1 MLSLERLIGGRI
13 EDELRPFL
21 AMLVLALAA
30 QYAFLAY
37 FPIWAVSRLGVSGS
51 VVGLGLSA
59 GGVLA
64 ALAGPLGG
72 RASDRLGRRW
82 VVAAGLLATTLAPLA
97 LVGPTPPVAVGLA
110 AFGLFAV
117 GTAVRWT
124 AQQALVA
131 DLVVSGGRE
140 RVFGIL
146 RIAFQVG
153 AIVGPILGSALVLI
167 DFRLVFA
174 AAAAL
179 SLGALA
185 LISKLPAGRS
195 SDAAGNP
202 ASAWGLLLRPAIVVA
217 LGASLLAWCVY
228 QAFEL
233 LLPISLVK
241 SYGYSPAAWG
251 VLFVINPA
259 LIAVLQVR
267 VTGWTTTVPRE
278 LKLGLGSL
286 LMGTSFLLVVAG
298 ASPILLVLTIAGFT
312 IGEMLYGP
320 SNQALMTDLAPDE
333 LRGLAMG
340 ALSSTASLSVVLTP
354 GIGLSL
360 RSAHGDTAMWLVIAT
375 VAVVVAM
382 IYVGPLWLRR
392 SGSH

>member
-1 MLSLERLIGGRI
+1 VLSLERLIGGRI

-21 AMLVLALAA
+21 LMLLLALAA

-37 FPIWAVSRLGVSGS
+37 FPIWAVTRLGVSS
-51 VVGLGLSA
+51 SLVGIGLSA

-72 RASDRLGRRW
+72 RVSDRVGRPR

-97 LVGPTPPVAVGLA
+97 LVGPTPAPAIGLA

-146 RIAFQVG
+146 RIAYQVG
-153 AIVGPILGSALVLI
+153 AVAGPILGSALVLV

-185 LISKLPAGRS
+185 LIPRLPAGRS
-195 SDAAGNP
+195 SETAERSTTAWSVLRTP
-202 ASAWGLLLRPAIVVA
+202 AVVVA
-217 LGASLLAWCVY
+217 LVASLLAWCVY

-233 LLPISLVK
+233 LLPISLVR
-241 SYGYSPAAWG
+241 SHGYSPAAWG
-251 VLFVINPA
+251 LLFVINPA

-267 VTGWTTTVPRE
+267 VTGWTTSVPRE
-278 LKLGLGSL
+278 LKLGVGSL

-298 ASPILLVLTIAGFT
+298 ASPLLLVVTIAGFT
-312 IGEMLYGP
+312 VGEMLYGP
-320 SNQALMTDLAPDE
+320 SNQALMTDLAPEDQ
-333 LRGLAMG
+333 RGLAMG
-340 ALSSTASLSVVLTP
+340 ALSSTSSLSVVLTP
-354 GIGLSL
+354 GIGLGLS
-360 RSAHGDTAMWLVIAT
+360 SAYGDSAMWMVIAAVAAT
-375 VAVVVAM
+375 VAAL
-382 IYVGPLWLRR
+382 YVGPLWLRR
-392 SGSH
+392 AANR